1 MIGTSGERLAAH
13 FTVVGENI
21 DVVRSRREAILAG
34 GAYRTVGNA
43 GSPEFVLMVSISS
56 ILQ

>member
-1 MIGTSGERLAAH
+1 VIGTSGERLAAH

-21 DVVRSRREAILAG
+21 DVVRSWREAILAR